1 MVAFATQVKRRRGT
15 EAQNDAF
22 TGAEGEITVDLTNMT
37 LRVHDGVTQGGFV
50 VGGGAGRNIG
60 DIFFTTRT
68 EPSVNGAFEADGATY
83 NTGDFAGAGS
93 IGELLAG
100 GKLPYVPLAEFAT
113 IVSTNGSCRCFGW
126 DGGTEFRVPKLADV
140 FIEAGVAASEG
151 EFITAGL
158 PDHNHKIIINTKW
171 GSKNANNGPN
181 WCGDDA
187 TSATNIAAT
196 STNAS
201 ASNPIYGNSDTVQ
214 PPAVRY
220 RAMVQLANDATDE
233 AVVVAGNVLSDISS
247 IKQHIVV
254 EFQAPTADNGYTWYR
269 KYADSWVEQGGR
281 ALVPATNGLSSS
293 SVNVTLPVPIATP
306 EQATLSYNGMDSA
319 GYYSNCE
326 NQASV
331 TTTTVSIGRWNNS
344 SAVAEARYY
353 NWTLSG
359 MSAQ

>member
-171 GSKNANNGPN
+171 GSKSASNGPN

-187 TSATNIAAT
+187 NRATNIAAT

-220 RAMVQLANDATDE
+220 RAMVQLANNATDE
-233 AVVVAGNVLSDISS
+233 AVVVAGNVLSDIADLKTLTEGM
-247 IKQHIVV
+247 IDYVV
-254 EFQAPTADNGYTWYR
+254 EKQDPTSANGTWYR
-269 KYADSWVEQGGR
+269 KYKSGWVEQGVINVE
-281 ALVPATNGLSSS
+281 LATSIYTFNFPILMANTNYAVMTSVSDVLNTTTMTAKHYSKATTG
-293 SVNVTLPVPIATP
+293 VNVRST
-306 EQATLSYNGMDSA
+306 Y
-319 GYYSNCE
+319 
-326 NQASV
+326 QASAIHGDIMV
-331 TTTTVSIGRWNNS
+331 C
-344 SAVAEARYY
+344 
-353 NWTLSG
+353 G
-359 MSAQ
+359 MSA